1 MDVILFLLFFTFLSV
16 LLDVYFFQILKNVIK
31 LNTHFSKYILFFY
44 WFFTFITIANF
55 LLFAFDISIGYYPR
69 TIVFNIIIGNFFCKL
84 ISLPFILVDDL
95 RRLICYFLKSE
106 NNKDSGSKISRSKFL
121 SISASIAYGFPVA
134 SLMYGIISSNVYDYR
149 IRRKNLIFNKLP
161 KSFDGIKICQ
171 ISDIHIGSLNNT
183 KAVIGGIDMIINE
196 KPDIIFFTGDLVND
210 KSSELKNW
218 GDILSKI
225 KAPLGV
231 HSVLGNHD
239 YGEYTSWSNKNEK
252 NNNFQNLLSAQ
263 KEFGWN
269 LMMNE
274 NKSITVDRDKISILG
289 VENWA
294 SSRFQKYGD
303 LDKAYSGLSQE
314 EFKILL
320 THNPSHW
327 NAQVTSLYNDI
338 DLTLSGHTHGLQFGI
353 EIGNFRIS
361 PARLAYDQWA
371 DLYQLNNQS
380 IYVNR
385 GFGFLGYQGRVG
397 ILPEITILNLES
409 T

>member
-31 LNTHFSKYILFFY
+31 LNTHFSNYTLFFY
-44 WFFTFITIANF
+44 WFFTFITIVNF

-69 TIVFNIIIGNFFCKL
+69 TIVFNIIIGNFCCKL
-84 ISLPFILVDDL
+84 FSLPFILIDDL
-95 RRLICYFLKSE
+95 RRLIFYFSKLK
-106 NNKDSGSKISRSKFL
+106 NKKDSDNKISRSKFL

-134 SLMYGIISSNVYDYR
+134 SLTYGIISSNVYDYR

-252 NNNFQNLLSAQ
+252 KNNFQNLLSAH

-303 LDKAYSGLSQE
+303 LDKAYSGLSKE

-361 PARLAYDQWA
+361 PAKLAYDQWA

>member
-69 TIVFNIIIGNFFCKL
+69 TIVFNIIIGIFFCKL

-95 RRLICYFLKSE
+95 RRLICYFFKSE
-106 NNKDSGSKISRSKFL
+106 NNKDSSSKISRSKFL

-134 SLMYGIISSNVYDYR
+134 SLTYGIISSNVYDYR

-183 KAVIGGIDMIINE
+183 KAVIGGIYMVINE

-231 HSVLGNHD
+231 HSILGNHD

-274 NKSITVDRDKISILG
+274 NKSINVDGDKISILG

-371 DLYQLNNQS
+371 DLYQLNNQF

>member
-55 LLFAFDISIGYYPR
+55 LLFAFDINIGYYPR
-69 TIVFNIIIGNFFCKL
+69 IIVFNIIIGNFSCKL

-95 RRLICYFLKSE
+95 RRLICYFFKSE

-134 SLMYGIISSNVYDYR
+134 SLTYGIISSNVYDYR

-183 KAVIGGIDMIINE
+183 KAVIGGIDMVINE

-274 NKSITVDRDKISILG
+274 NKSINVDGDKISILG

>member
-1 MDVILFLLFFTFLSV
+1 MDVILYLLFFTFLSV

-31 LNTHFSKYILFFY
+31 LNTHFSNYTLFFY
-44 WFFTFITIANF
+44 WFFTFITIVNF

-69 TIVFNIIIGNFFCKL
+69 TIVFNIIIGNFCCKL
-84 ISLPFILVDDL
+84 FSLPFILIDDL
-95 RRLICYFLKSE
+95 RRLIFYFSKLK
-106 NNKDSGSKISRSKFL
+106 NKKDSDNKISRSKFL

-134 SLMYGIISSNVYDYR
+134 SLTYGIISSNVYDYR

-183 KAVIGGIDMIINE
+183 KAVIGGIDMVINE

-303 LDKAYSGLSQE
+303 LDKAYSGLSKE

-361 PARLAYDQWA
+361 PAKLAYDQWA

>member
-95 RRLICYFLKSE
+95 RRLICYFFKSE

-183 KAVIGGIDMIINE
+183 KAVIGGIDMVINE

-353 EIGNFRIS
+353 EIGIFRIS
-361 PARLAYDQWA
+361 PAKLAYDQWA

>member
-31 LNTHFSKYILFFY
+31 LNTHFSNYILFFY

-327 NAQVTSLYNDI
+327 NAQVTSLYKDI

>member
-1 MDVILFLLFFTFLSV
+1 MDVVLFLLFFTFLSV
-16 LLDVYFFQILKNVIK
+16 LLDVYFFQILQNVIK

-95 RRLICYFLKSE
+95 RRLICYFFKSE
-106 NNKDSGSKISRSKFL
+106 NNKDSSSKISRSKFL

-134 SLMYGIISSNVYDYR
+134 SLTYGIISSNVYDYR

-183 KAVIGGIDMIINE
+183 KAVIGGIDMVINE
-196 KPDIIFFTGDLVND
+196 KPDIIFFTGDLVNN
-210 KSSELKNW
+210 KFSELKNW

-231 HSVLGNHD
+231 HSILGNHD

-274 NKSITVDRDKISILG
+274 NKSITVDGDEISILG
-289 VENWA
+289 VENWG

-303 LDKAYSGLSQE
+303 LDKAYSGLSKE

-371 DLYQLNNQS
+371 DLYQLNNQF

-409 T
+409 A

>member
-31 LNTHFSKYILFFY
+31 LNTHFSNYTLFFY
-44 WFFTFITIANF
+44 WFFTFITIVNF

-69 TIVFNIIIGNFFCKL
+69 TIVFNIIIGNFCCKL
-84 ISLPFILVDDL
+84 FSLPFILIDDL
-95 RRLICYFLKSE
+95 RRLIFYFSKLK
-106 NNKDSGSKISRSKFL
+106 NKKDSDNKISRSKFL

-134 SLMYGIISSNVYDYR
+134 SLTYGIISSNVYDYR

-183 KAVIGGIDMIINE
+183 KAVIGGIDMVINE

-218 GDILSKI
+218 GDILSKV

-252 NNNFQNLLSAQ
+252 KNNFQNLLSAH

-303 LDKAYSGLSQE
+303 LDKAYSGLSKE

-361 PARLAYDQWA
+361 PAKLAYDQWA

>member
-183 KAVIGGIDMIINE
+183 KAVISGIDMVINE

>member
-44 WFFTFITIANF
+44 WFFTFVTIANF

-69 TIVFNIIIGNFFCKL
+69 TIVFNIIIGNFLCKL
-84 ISLPFILVDDL
+84 FSLPFILVDDL

>member
-183 KAVIGGIDMIINE
+183 KAVIGGIDMVINE

-361 PARLAYDQWA
+361 PAKLAYDQWA

>member
-1 MDVILFLLFFTFLSV
+1 MDVILFLFFFTFLSV
-16 LLDVYFFQILKNVIK
+16 LLDVYFFQILKHVIK

-44 WFFTFITIANF
+44 WFFTFITIVNF

-95 RRLICYFLKSE
+95 RRLICYFFKSE

-134 SLMYGIISSNVYDYR
+134 SLTYGIISSNVYDYR

-183 KAVIGGIDMIINE
+183 KAVIGGIEMIINE

-274 NKSITVDRDKISILG
+274 NKSITVDGDKISILG

-303 LDKAYSGLSQE
+303 LDKAYSGLSKE

-327 NAQVTSLYNDI
+327 NDQVTSLYNDI

-371 DLYQLNNQS
+371 DLYQLNNQF

>member
-16 LLDVYFFQILKNVIK
+16 LLDVYFFQILKHVIK

-44 WFFTFITIANF
+44 WFFTFITIVNF

-134 SLMYGIISSNVYDYR
+134 SLTYGIISSNVYDYR

-183 KAVIGGIDMIINE
+183 KAVIGGIEMIINE

-252 NNNFQNLLSAQ
+252 NNNFQNLLSSQ

-274 NKSITVDRDKISILG
+274 NKSITVDGDKISILG

-303 LDKAYSGLSQE
+303 LDKAYSGLSKE

-327 NAQVTSLYNDI
+327 NDQVTSLYNDI

-371 DLYQLNNQS
+371 DLYQLNNQF

>member
-218 GDILSKI
+218 GDILSKV

-361 PARLAYDQWA
+361 PAKLAYDQWA

>member
-55 LLFAFDISIGYYPR
+55 LLFAFDINIGYYPR
-69 TIVFNIIIGNFFCKL
+69 IIVFNIIIGNFSCKL

-95 RRLICYFLKSE
+95 RRLICYFFKSE

-134 SLMYGIISSNVYDYR
+134 SLTYGIISSNVYDYR

-183 KAVIGGIDMIINE
+183 KAVIGGIDMVINE
-196 KPDIIFFTGDLVND
+196 KPDIIFFTGDLVNE

-274 NKSITVDRDKISILG
+274 NKSINVDGDKISILG

>member
-1 MDVILFLLFFTFLSV
+1 MDVILFLLFFTFLSI

-95 RRLICYFLKSE
+95 RRLICYFFKSE
-106 NNKDSGSKISRSKFL
+106 NNKDSSSKISRSKFL

-134 SLMYGIISSNVYDYR
+134 SLTYGIISSNVYDYR

-183 KAVIGGIDMIINE
+183 KAVIGGIDMVINE

-274 NKSITVDRDKISILG
+274 NKSINVDGDKISILG

-303 LDKAYSGLSQE
+303 LDKAYSGLSKE
-314 EFKILL
+314 
-320 THNPSHW
+320 
-327 NAQVTSLYNDI
+327 
-338 DLTLSGHTHGLQFGI
+338 
-353 EIGNFRIS
+353 
-361 PARLAYDQWA
+361 
-371 DLYQLNNQS
+371 
-380 IYVNR
+380 
-385 GFGFLGYQGRVG
+385 
-397 ILPEITILNLES
+397 
-409 T
+409 

>member
-16 LLDVYFFQILKNVIK
+16 LLDVYFFRILKNVIK
-31 LNTHFSKYILFFY
+31 LNTHFSNYILFFY

-218 GDILSKI
+218 GDILSKV

-361 PARLAYDQWA
+361 PAKLAYDQWA

>member
-1 MDVILFLLFFTFLSV
+1 MDAILFLLFFTFLSV
-16 LLDVYFFQILKNVIK
+16 LLDVYFFQILKHVIK

-55 LLFAFDISIGYYPR
+55 LLFTFDISIGYYPR

-95 RRLICYFLKSE
+95 RRLIYYFFKSE

-134 SLMYGIISSNVYDYR
+134 SLTYGIISSNVYDYR

-183 KAVIGGIDMIINE
+183 KAVIGGIDMVINE

-231 HSVLGNHD
+231 HSVLENYD
-239 YGEYTSWSNKNEK
+239 YGEYTISSNKNEK
-252 NNNFQNLLSAQ
+252 NNNFQNLFSIQ
-263 KEFGWN
+263 K
-269 LMMNE
+269 
-274 NKSITVDRDKISILG
+274 D
-289 VENWA
+289 
-294 SSRFQKYGD
+294 FQ
-303 LDKAYSGLSQE
+303 
-314 EFKILL
+314 
-320 THNPSHW
+320 
-327 NAQVTSLYNDI
+327 
-338 DLTLSGHTHGLQFGI
+338 
-353 EIGNFRIS
+353 
-361 PARLAYDQWA
+361 
-371 DLYQLNNQS
+371 
-380 IYVNR
+380 
-385 GFGFLGYQGRVG
+385 
-397 ILPEITILNLES
+397 
-409 T
+409 

>member
-1 MDVILFLLFFTFLSV
+1 MV
-16 LLDVYFFQILKNVIK
+16 
-31 LNTHFSKYILFFY
+31 
-44 WFFTFITIANF
+44 
-55 LLFAFDISIGYYPR
+55 
-69 TIVFNIIIGNFFCKL
+69 
-84 ISLPFILVDDL
+84 
-95 RRLICYFLKSE
+95 
-106 NNKDSGSKISRSKFL
+106 
-121 SISASIAYGFPVA
+121 
-134 SLMYGIISSNVYDYR
+134 
-149 IRRKNLIFNKLP
+149 
-161 KSFDGIKICQ
+161 
-171 ISDIHIGSLNNT
+171 
-183 KAVIGGIDMIINE
+183 INE

-231 HSVLGNHD
+231 HSILGNHD

-274 NKSITVDRDKISILG
+274 NKSITVDGDKISILG
-289 VENWA
+289 VENWG

-303 LDKAYSGLSQE
+303 LDKAYSGLSKE

-371 DLYQLNNQS
+371 DLYQLNNQF

-409 T
+409 S

>member
-31 LNTHFSKYILFFY
+31 LN
-44 WFFTFITIANF
+44 
-55 LLFAFDISIGYYPR
+55 IGYYPR
-69 TIVFNIIIGNFFCKL
+69 IIVFNIIIGNFSCKL

-95 RRLICYFLKSE
+95 RRLICYFFKSE

-134 SLMYGIISSNVYDYR
+134 SLTYGIISSNVYDYR

-183 KAVIGGIDMIINE
+183 KAVIGGIDMVINE

-274 NKSITVDRDKISILG
+274 NKSINVDGDKISILG

>member
-16 LLDVYFFQILKNVIK
+16 LLDVYFFQILKHVIK

-44 WFFTFITIANF
+44 WFFTFITIVNF

-134 SLMYGIISSNVYDYR
+134 SLTYGIISSNVYDYR

-183 KAVIGGIDMIINE
+183 KAVIGGIEMIINE

-218 GDILSKI
+218 GDILSKV

-274 NKSITVDRDKISILG
+274 NKSIIVDRDKISILG

>member
-1 MDVILFLLFFTFLSV
+1 MDVVLFLLFFTFLSV

-95 RRLICYFLKSE
+95 RRLICYFFKSE
-106 NNKDSGSKISRSKFL
+106 NNKDSSSKISRSKFL

-134 SLMYGIISSNVYDYR
+134 SLAYGIISSNVYDYR

-183 KAVIGGIDMIINE
+183 KAVIGGIDMVINE
-196 KPDIIFFTGDLVND
+196 KPDIIFFTGDLVNN
-210 KSSELKNW
+210 KFSELKNW

-231 HSVLGNHD
+231 HSILGNHD

-274 NKSITVDRDKISILG
+274 NKSITVDGDEISILG
-289 VENWA
+289 VENWG

-303 LDKAYSGLSQE
+303 LDKAYSGLSKE

-371 DLYQLNNQS
+371 DLYQLNNQF

-409 T
+409 A

>member
-327 NAQVTSLYNDI
+327 NDQVTSLYNDI

-361 PARLAYDQWA
+361 PAKLAYDQWA

>member
-134 SLMYGIISSNVYDYR
+134 SLTYGIISSNVYDYR

-183 KAVIGGIDMIINE
+183 KAVIGGIDMVINE

-274 NKSITVDRDKISILG
+274 NKSINVDRDKISILG

>member
-409 T
+409 A

>member
-16 LLDVYFFQILKNVIK
+16 LLDVYFFQILKHVIK

-55 LLFAFDISIGYYPR
+55 LLFTFDISIGYYPR

-95 RRLICYFLKSE
+95 RRLICYFFKSE

-121 SISASIAYGFPVA
+121 SISASIAYGFPIA
-134 SLMYGIISSNVYDYR
+134 SLTYGIISSNVYDYR
-149 IRRKNLIFNKLP
+149 VRRKNLIFNKLP
-161 KSFDGIKICQ
+161 KSFNGIKICQ

-263 KEFGWN
+263 KECGWN

-274 NKSITVDRDKISILG
+274 NKSITVDGDKISILG

-294 SSRFQKYGD
+294 SSRFQKYGN
-303 LDKAYSGLSQE
+303 LDQAYSGLHKE

-327 NAQVTSLYNDI
+327 NAQVTSLYTDI

>member
-31 LNTHFSKYILFFY
+31 LNTHFSNYILFFY

-183 KAVIGGIDMIINE
+183 KAVIGGIDMTINE

>member
-361 PARLAYDQWA
+361 PAKLAYDQWA

>member
-55 LLFAFDISIGYYPR
+55 LLFTFDISIGYYPR
-69 TIVFNIIIGNFFCKL
+69 TIIFNIIIGNFFCKL

-95 RRLICYFLKSE
+95 RRLIYYFFKSE

-134 SLMYGIISSNVYDYR
+134 SLTYGIISSNVYDYR

-183 KAVIGGIDMIINE
+183 KAVIGGIDMVINE

-231 HSVLGNHD
+231 HSILGNHD

-274 NKSITVDRDKISILG
+274 NKSINVDGDKISILG

>member
-1 MDVILFLLFFTFLSV
+1 MV
-16 LLDVYFFQILKNVIK
+16 
-31 LNTHFSKYILFFY
+31 
-44 WFFTFITIANF
+44 
-55 LLFAFDISIGYYPR
+55 
-69 TIVFNIIIGNFFCKL
+69 
-84 ISLPFILVDDL
+84 
-95 RRLICYFLKSE
+95 
-106 NNKDSGSKISRSKFL
+106 
-121 SISASIAYGFPVA
+121 
-134 SLMYGIISSNVYDYR
+134 
-149 IRRKNLIFNKLP
+149 
-161 KSFDGIKICQ
+161 
-171 ISDIHIGSLNNT
+171 
-183 KAVIGGIDMIINE
+183 INE

-218 GDILSKI
+218 GDILSKV

-252 NNNFQNLLSAQ
+252 NNNFQNLLSAH

-303 LDKAYSGLSQE
+303 LDKAYSGLSKE

-361 PARLAYDQWA
+361 PAKLAYDQWA